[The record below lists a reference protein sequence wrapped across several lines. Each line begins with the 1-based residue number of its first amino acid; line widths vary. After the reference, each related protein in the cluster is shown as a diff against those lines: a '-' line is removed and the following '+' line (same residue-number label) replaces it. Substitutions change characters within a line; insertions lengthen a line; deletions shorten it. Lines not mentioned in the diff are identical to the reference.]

1 MLPPVVRW
9 LALALLSIAATARAA
24 PPRLDLVRG
33 PIITSSRIM
42 GLGGAFV
49 GVGEGIDGIYRNPA
63 ALANR
68 NERSTGFFDL
78 DVTLD
83 WLLVSSADID
93 WDGDA
98 HSLAETVEFQAFN
111 LGLVMQFGPLGIG
124 ALTTSYG
131 WQGPDFSVNNIDVL
145 LGLGWAFDDGAWI
158 LGAGSLYGVAGVT
171 TGEGSDQAS
180 DAQLEGGA
188 GDFGVLWRPRAHD
201 WRLGVRARTK
211 ARMVDADAADG
222 RVVGV
227 EPWLVALGWSSYYP
241 AERGRRYNPRL
252 RAEIAPPLDR
262 RYLLVSAE
270 LELVGPT
277 GGVSVESLAGHGAG
291 SPSDPWAADLADLPP
306 SGRHVS
312 LALHLG
318 AEGEV
323 LHDLLRARV
332 GAYFEPVRVT
342 GSQDVRPHLT
352 GGLELHLFE
361 LLFDWKANFAFDLA
375 PGWEN
380 VTIGVGFWK

>member
-1 MLPPVVRW
+1 MNRW
-9 LALALLSIAATARAA
+9 LALALLSVAGSARAA

-33 PIITSSRIM
+33 PVITSSRIM

-68 NERSTGFFDL
+68 NERSTGFFDI

-83 WLLVSSADID
+83 WLIVSSADID

-98 HSLAETVEFQAFN
+98 RSLEPGVEFQSFN
-111 LGLVMQFGPLGIG
+111 VGLVMQFGPLGLG
-124 ALTTSYG
+124 VLATTYG
-131 WQGPDFSVNNIDVL
+131 WQAPTLAVTNLDVL

-158 LGAGSLYGVAGVT
+158 LGAGSLYGVLGLT
-171 TGEGSDQAS
+171 TGVGT
-180 DAQLEGGA
+180 DAAEDAELNGGA
-188 GDFGVLWRPRAHD
+188 GDFGLLWRPRDHD
-201 WRLGVRARTK
+201 WRLGLRARTK
-211 ARMVDADAADG
+211 ARLVDPAVATQGGAGEDG
-222 RVVGV
+222 RATGV
-227 EPWLVALGWSSYYP
+227 EPWLVALGWSSYHP

-252 RAEIAPPLDR
+252 RAEVPPPLDR
-262 RYLLVSAE
+262 RYLLISAE
-270 LELVGPT
+270 LEVIGPTDGVSIESLVGDGFDE
-277 GGVSVESLAGHGAG
+277 GGAR
-291 SPSDPWAADLADLPP
+291 P

-312 LALHLG
+312 IALHLG

-323 LHDLLRARV
+323 LHDRLRARV
-332 GAYFEPVRVT
+332 GTYFEPVRVS
-342 GSQDVRPHLT
+342 GSQDMRPHLT

-361 LLFDWKANFAFDLA
+361 VLFDWKANFAFDLA